1 MCLLIEVGSLKKG
14 MYIVLNNEIY
24 RVVDV
29 SKHTM
34 ARGRGIVRTKL
45 KNVRSGLVREE
56 NFNSGTEVEEALLEL
71 RNAQYLYKDSDGY
84 YFMDLETFEQ
94 FRLTEE
100 EVGDAKF
107 YLIDNLEVML
117 QFFEGQPIGVVLP
130 NTVVLTVEDTEPA
143 FKGDT
148 VSGGGKPAVLETGLK
163 ITVPYFVEKGEK
175 IKVDTRTGEY
185 VERA

>member
-1 MCLLIEVGSLKKG
+1 MVEVGSLRKG
-14 MYIVLNNEIY
+14 MYIVLNGEIY
-24 RVVDV
+24 RVIDV

-45 KNVRSGLVREE
+45 KNIKTGLVRDE
-56 NFNSGTEVEEALLEL
+56 NFNSGTEVEEATLEL
-71 RNAQYLYKDSDGY
+71 RNAQYLYNDSDGY
-84 YFMDLETFEQ
+84 YFMDMETFEQ
-94 FRLTEE
+94 YRLTEE
-100 EVGDAKF
+100 EIGDARF
-107 YLIDNLEVML
+107 YLVDNLEVML
-117 QFFEGQPIGVVLP
+117 QFYEGQPIGVVLP
-130 NTVVLTVEDTEPA
+130 NAVVLTVEDTEPA

-185 VERA
+185 IERA

>member
-1 MCLLIEVGSLKKG
+1 MVEVGSLRKG
-14 MYIVLNNEIY
+14 MYIVLNGEIY
-24 RVVDV
+24 RVIDV

-45 KNVRSGLVREE
+45 KNIKTGLVRDE
-56 NFNSGTEVEEALLEL
+56 NFNSGTEVEEATLEL

-94 FRLTEE
+94 YRLTEE
-100 EVGDAKF
+100 EIGDAKF
-107 YLIDNLEVML
+107 YLVDNLEVML
-117 QFFEGQPIGVVLP
+117 QFYEGQPIGVVLP
-130 NTVVLTVEDTEPA
+130 NAVVLTVEDTEPA

-185 VERA
+185 IERA